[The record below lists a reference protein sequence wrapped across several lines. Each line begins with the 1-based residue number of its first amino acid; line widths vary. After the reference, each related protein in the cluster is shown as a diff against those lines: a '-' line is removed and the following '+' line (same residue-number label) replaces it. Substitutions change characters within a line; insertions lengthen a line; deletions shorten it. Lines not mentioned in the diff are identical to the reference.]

1 MVEGVPICIVNV
13 DVANKIIIK
22 NFVWVFENATLA
34 YKLIKNIIFF
44 YKFKLKKF
52 KKKKTFSILK
62 IKEKNL

>member
-1 MVEGVPICIVNV
+1 MVNV

-44 YKFKLKKF
+44 LNLNWKNSR
-52 KKKKTFSILK
+52 KKKTFSILK

>member
-1 MVEGVPICIVNV
+1 MVNV

-52 KKKKTFSILK
+52 KKKKNFFNFK
-62 IKEKNL
+62 D